1 MEVYHEG
8 QWGTICD
15 KNWGDKAAE
24 VVCKELG
31 YSGAMFAIREAH
43 FGKGTGPV
51 CNVNCVFVLWRLVLE
66 WLPSLHHVPLF
77 I

>member
-1 MEVYHEG
+1 MEVYHDG

-15 KNWGDKAAE
+15 KNWGDQAAE

-31 YSGAMFAIREAH
+31 YSGAMFATKKAY

-51 CNVNCVFVLWRLVLE
+51 CDENSSICV
-66 WLPSLHHVPLF
+66 SK
-77 I
+77 IIS